1 MDIIDEFSPPPLL
14 SWPPRT
20 AEQIFGPRISGFPAP
35 IAATVAERSPAEAA
49 EAYERAVHEVNAR
62 LAAEFAERAA
72 AERMAERVAAGAET
86 LRWFGDAETARIV
99 RNWRGR
105 YGEDVRAGRGSRRWS
120 NANFGWLDASDAAR
134 RVVPHV
140 PSNSER
146 FRLEMSL
153 GAHMLPSQSI
163 GNDKLRDLI
172 VAFLRADAGGG
183 ALPYAEEILSEDR
196 FTPFHQPIRT
206 YLKRLGAEALPG
218 DDFDAESLDARIRR
232 ARAGR
237 THERE
242 YQRRAEW
249 ARNYIP

>member
-1 MDIIDEFSPPPLL
+1 MDITDLDDFDLL
-14 SWPPRT
+14 PTWFPRSD
-20 AEQIFGPRISGFPAP
+20 AEIFGRPCGPPVF
-35 IAATVAERSPAEAA
+35 ATVAERSPAEAA
-49 EAYERAVHEVNAR
+49 EAYERAVREVNER
-62 LAAEFAERAA
+62 LAAEFAERTAT
-72 AERMAERVAAGAET
+72 ERAAERVAAEAET
-86 LRWFGDAETARIV
+86 LRWFGDAETARVV

-105 YGEDVRAGRGSRRWS
+105 YGEDARDARGSRRWS
-120 NANFGWLDASDAAR
+120 NTNFGWLDAFDAAR
-134 RVVPHV
+134 RVAAHI
-140 PSNSER
+140 PSRAER
-146 FRLEMSL
+146 FRLEMSFEM
-153 GAHMLPSQSI
+153 ALPSQSI
-163 GNDKLRDLI
+163 GNDKLRDLLI
-172 VAFLRADAGGG
+172 AFLRADAGGG